1 MAETSAE
8 VRRDIE
14 LTRNRISDTL
24 QELEQKMNVA
34 QIVKNNPWPALAVAV
49 GAGVLLRGTKADVKA
64 AAATVVATRGA
75 SSRLGGVLLLLGTL
89 ATFTGIVLLIGD
101 QWLPRDLYWVAAL
114 LFAFITGGVAAWLA
128 NRGRILL
135 SPAAL
140 APRET
145 VASLKEDREWLK
157 HPLKSGVTSN

>member
-1 MAETSAE
+1 MTVDRS
-8 VRRDIE
+8 VDGRRG
-14 LTRNRISDTL
+14 L
-24 QELEQKMNVA
+24 
-34 QIVKNNPWPALAVAV
+34 
-49 GAGVLLRGTKADVKA
+49 GVLLRELAEGSAQLVRGEVRLARIEVGAIASAAGRGTAF
-64 AAATVVATRGA
+64 VAV
-75 SSRLGGVLLLLGTL
+75 GGVLLLLGTL

-114 LFAFITGGVAAWLA
+114 LFAIITGGVAAWLA
-128 NRGRILL
+128 NRGRIQL

-140 APRET
+140 APRES